1 MPRRLLLLRAL
12 RRRCPQCGSNGYFAS
27 WFKLN
32 ERCPR
37 CGLATER
44 VVGHFVGAVGFNTI
58 FTFGV
63 LLAVLLATTG
73 LTYPNVQAVPLVA
86 ACLATA
92 VVVPTLFWPYSQ
104 TLWTAFDL
112 ALRPATESELD
123 PRHTSTL

>member
-12 RRRCPQCGSNGYFAS
+12 RRHCPQCGSNGYFVS